1 MKKLLALAVVAAL
14 MMVVGCSKQ
23 SPMSSS
29 TPSAIESSSEE
40 MGRRGGIANAT
51 ATYKVVIENLT
62 PNNGGGASQPFS
74 PLVIA
79 THNPKFHIFRDGK
92 MASYELGR
100 IAEDAQ
106 STGLLNML
114 GSAPR
119 VYDYAMG
126 DGVVLPGSSTE
137 LMVEARVGFR
147 QLSLVGMLVNTNDGF
162 VGADGLRLPKFGS
175 EMHYLYAYDAGTEK
189 NTEMTDHIPGPC
201 CGNPGVRVP
210 ENKRISTHD
219 GIEGVGDLDPAV
231 WGWRGPAAKVTITL
245 VSINS

>member
-1 MKKLLALAVVAAL
+1 
-14 MMVVGCSKQ
+14 
-23 SPMSSS
+23 
-29 TPSAIESSSEE
+29 
-40 MGRRGGIANAT
+40 MGRRGGIINVT

-74 PLVIA
+74 PLIVA
-79 THNPKFHIFRDGK
+79 SHTPNFHIFRDGK
-92 MASYELGR
+92 LASYELGR
-100 IAEDAQ
+100 LAEDAQ

-114 GSAPR
+114 GNTPR
-119 VYDYAMG
+119 VHDYAMG

-147 QLSLVGMLVNTNDGF
+147 QISLVGMLVNTNDGF
-162 VGADGLRLPKFGS
+162 VGADGIRLPKFGT

-201 CGNPGVRVP
+201 CGNAGVRVP
-210 ENKRISTHD
+210 ENKRIRTHD
-219 GIEGVGDLDPAV
+219 GIEGVGNLDPAV
-231 WGWRGPAAKVTITL
+231 WGWSGAVAKVTITL